1 MKDDLLK
8 VNPIVGQRIKQLRE
22 QKHMTQHKL
31 AELLGYRSKTSVS
44 HMENGREI
52 PRPAIAKLARIFG
65 VSPAYLMGWEDDPLP
80 KDVSAFKLKTDTKE
94 GQKKAKEALEKG
106 FAQLS
111 SPPKASAPKETVQ
124 DRLKKEA
131 ESMTNAELVE
141 CLGIIQKELEKKS
154 QGSGA

>member
-1 MKDDLLK
+1 MTIGEK
-8 VNPIVGQRIKQLRE
+8 IKQARE
-22 QKHMTQHKL
+22 AKGMTQEEL
-31 AELLGYRSKTSVS
+31 AHALGYRSRTSVNKI
-44 HMENGREI
+44 ETGERDV
-52 PRPAIAKLARIFG
+52 PRRQIKKIAQILG
-65 VSPAYLMGWEDDPLP
+65 VPPVSLLGLEYDFLP
-80 KDVSAFKLKTDTKE
+80 QDISAFKLNTDTEE
-94 GQKKAKEALEKG
+94 GRKKAKEALEKG

-111 SPPKASAPKETVQ
+111 SPQKASAPKETVQ